1 MGHTHKRPNPK
12 NRNLY
17 IRGWF
22 CLLSKVLD
30 LCLQKPGRP
39 FLQNCKEVDFL
50 CNVAENIYSLLTA
63 EEKNAEAVACDA
75 SEATTGG

>member
-50 CNVAENIYSLLTA
+50 CNVAEIYINTQTAAAKLT
-63 EEKNAEAVACDA
+63 EAVACDA
-75 SEATTGG
+75 RGVATCG